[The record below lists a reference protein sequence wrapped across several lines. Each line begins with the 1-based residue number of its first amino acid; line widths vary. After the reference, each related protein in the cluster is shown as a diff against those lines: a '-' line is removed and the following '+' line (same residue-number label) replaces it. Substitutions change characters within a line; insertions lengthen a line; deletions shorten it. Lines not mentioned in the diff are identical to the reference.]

1 MPGYLTNSKNHANE
15 QRHTY
20 SAIGQAV
27 GVHLRTVPHW
37 VAAGEPQGKE
47 VSIEGGQRGALP
59 GEHRSL
65 TSEQES
71 LIRTLLLDC
80 KRPEPAAVRFPPPR
94 LSLSETDCRAEESR
108 TVQRVRRQHS

>member
-47 VSIEGGQRGALP
+47 VSIEGGQRGAP
-59 GEHRSL
+59 SL
-65 TSEQES
+65 FLCNGKRDGLQTSARIES
-71 LIRTLLLDC
+71 
-80 KRPEPAAVRFPPPR
+80 
-94 LSLSETDCRAEESR
+94 AENS
-108 TVQRVRRQHS
+108 

>member
-80 KRPEPAAVRFPPPR
+80 KRPEPAAVRFPPPPPAFSVGDG
-94 LSLSETDCRAEESR
+94 L
-108 TVQRVRRQHS
+108 QG